1 MDDAVRRAFTTLT
14 PRQREC
20 LELAAQHWTS
30 KDIARHLGISPKTAD
45 RHLEEVIRKLGV
57 ADRLAAIRLLRT
69 LEAAPPQTQT
79 QAQAERALAPA
90 HGDDPHTAY
99 APGTPAA
106 PTPHER
112 DRGGEKTHGQALT
125 DVHLA
130 RRTGGPGDDR
140 RDTASKEGGVLAAG
154 TFEGGF
160 GGDVSERAVGGDH
173 KHGATPPW
181 SALGAYERTPEPLRR
196 LGWILVIAAS
206 LALAAGALIGSY
218 DLMFSFHRMGVEQA
232 QHYSSLDLGRDA
244 PRRTTGGTAS

>member
-1 MDDAVRRAFTTLT
+1 MDDAVRRAFATLT

-45 RHLEEVIRKLGV
+45 RHLEDVIRKLGV

-69 LEAAPPQTQT
+69 IEAAPASAATP
-79 QAQAERALAPA
+79 ALSPSLAY
-90 HGDDPHTAY
+90 GDDPHTAY

-106 PTPHER
+106 PTPHEGS
-112 DRGGEKTHGQALT
+112 RGGEKTHGETLT

-130 RRTGGPGDDR
+130 RRTGSPGDDR
-140 RDTASKEGGVLAAG
+140 RDTASEEGGVLAAG

-160 GGDVSERAVGGDH
+160 GGYVSERAVGGDH
-173 KHGATPPW
+173 KYGATPPW
-181 SALGAYERTPEPLRR
+181 GALGAYERTPEPLRR
-196 LGWILVIAAS
+196 LGWILVIAAG

-218 DLMFSFHRMGVEQA
+218 DLMFSFHRMGVEQS
-232 QHYSSLDLGRDA
+232 QHISSLDLERDA
-244 PRRTTGGTAS
+244 PRRITGGTAS